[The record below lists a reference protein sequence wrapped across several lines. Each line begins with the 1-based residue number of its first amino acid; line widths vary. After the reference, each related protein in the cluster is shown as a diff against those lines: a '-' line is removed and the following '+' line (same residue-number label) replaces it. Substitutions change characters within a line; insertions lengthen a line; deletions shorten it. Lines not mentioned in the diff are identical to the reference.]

1 MLDPVQGGSSGGA
14 AAVSAERAERL
25 LKALSLVAVG
35 EYEAAGDLLP
45 PAGGA
50 DDESL
55 SLETCVRVLIDE
67 LAEAQTANARAV
79 ARLEES
85 ARQLA
90 ERMALIERQRVAL
103 VDLSTPLIEVGDAT
117 LVLPVIGA
125 VDGERAQV
133 MGERLLNQVQAQ
145 RIRRVILDLTG
156 MTAEDAASV
165 DNLLRLARGVQLL
178 GARVTLTGIGP
189 ALARTLVAFGLDL
202 RGLDIRRTLE
212 DGLRAGGRAH
222 P

>member
-1 MLDPVQGGSSGGA
+1 MLDPVQVGSTGGA
-14 AAVSAERAERL
+14 AVVSAERAERL
-25 LKALSLVAVG
+25 IKALSLVAVG
-35 EYEAAGDLLP
+35 EFEAAGDLLP
-45 PAGGA
+45 SADGA
-50 DDESL
+50 DDGSL
-55 SLETCVRVLIDE
+55 SLETCVRVVIDE
-67 LAEAQTANARAV
+67 LAEAQAANARAV
-79 ARLEES
+79 ARLEDS

-145 RIRRVILDLTG
+145 RIRRAILDLTG

-165 DNLLRLARGVQLL
+165 DNLLRLSHGVALL
-178 GARVTLTGIGP
+178 GARVTLTGP
-189 ALARTLVAFGLDL
+189 ALARTLVALGLDL
-202 RGLDIRRTLE
+202 RGLDTRRTLE